1 MFACGWA
8 YKRGRGLTIG
18 ILRFL
23 RNFIKRLAFLLHCKM
38 MKVLNDS
45 ISDLQSEGFNLKL
58 ESERSTC
65 GSSFGL
71 CGSYLSELLK
81 LNNNLP
87 LSLIRFHKKFILVVQ
102 IFRAS

>member
-1 MFACGWA
+1 
-8 YKRGRGLTIG
+8 
-18 ILRFL
+18 
-23 RNFIKRLAFLLHCKM
+23 M

-81 LNNNLP
+81 LNQGLNNLL
-87 LSLIRFHKKFILVVQ
+87 LSLIRFHKKFIQVVQ